1 VDTLQVTPARYNEF
15 MGLAHVPWDIKA
27 VFGMVSDM
35 WPIAGYR
42 LSPYIISA
50 GVAGIVAYS
59 FLAFGGLAATTAAFM
74 CLLINFAHASPDVMI
89 DGSVAIR
96 MKTHPA
102 LASDLQTLCW
112 GSTGLCGIVAALVQ
126 GPVVDAY
133 AKPVFLSHFYVHAIF
148 SQDRLGTN
156 IGKALKKDN
165 RSLRWGA
172 RPLYALAIVPCGI
185 VIVPAV
191 LGWMRE
197 ERLPVGERNPKCSV
211 CVDNFKDPVQAP
223 IFKMALQIGKRI
235 YVPTSENTT
244 KRSASSF
251 DLNA

>member
-1 VDTLQVTPARYNEF
+1 MCAAV
-15 MGLAHVPWDIKA
+15 

-35 WPIAGYR
+35 WPIHGYR

-50 GVAGIVAYS
+50 GVVGVIAYC

-112 GSTGLCGIVAALVQ
+112 GSTGLCGVVAALIQ
-126 GPVVDAY
+126 GPVVDA
-133 AKPVFLSHFYVHAIF
+133 
-148 SQDRLGTN
+148 
-156 IGKALKKDN
+156 
-165 RSLRWGA
+165 WGA
-172 RPLYALAIVPCGI
+172 RTLYAMAILPCGI

-191 LGWMRE
+191 LGWLRE
-197 ERLPVGERNPKCSV
+197 ERLPPGERNPKCSV
-211 CVDNFKDPVQAP
+211 CVQNFKDPVQVRHP
-223 IFKMALQIGKRI
+223 HLLIFSEIDLV
-235 YVPTSENTT
+235 YCDYNLNCTS
-244 KRSASSF
+244 SS
-251 DLNA
+251 

>member
-148 SQDRLGTN
+148 SPRQARDKHRESTQKRQPFSQVGSPPSLRLGDR
-156 IGKALKKDN
+156 ALRHRD
-165 RSLRWGA
+165 RTRRA
-172 RPLYALAIVPCGI
+172 RMDEG
-185 VIVPAV
+185 
-191 LGWMRE
+191 G
-197 ERLPVGERNPKCSV
+197 
-211 CVDNFKDPVQAP
+211 
-223 IFKMALQIGKRI
+223 
-235 YVPTSENTT
+235 T
-244 KRSASSF
+244 ASSWRTQPKVQR
-251 DLNA
+251 LRG